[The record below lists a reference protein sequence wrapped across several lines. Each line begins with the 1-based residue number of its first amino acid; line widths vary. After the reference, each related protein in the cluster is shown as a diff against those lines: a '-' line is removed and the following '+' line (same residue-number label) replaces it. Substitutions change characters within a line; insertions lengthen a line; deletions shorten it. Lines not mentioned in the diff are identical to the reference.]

1 MLQDFGR
8 YGSPARNGRD
18 AVDRA
23 YAEVVAA
30 LDPWCRGGDGVRLP
44 PETGQVLRSLVEA
57 ARLAQAETLQ
67 QTATALLRFH
77 QGLGRQMPGPGDR
90 QQVLAMLASLA
101 RLRSGSAES
110 QPATPLVTPA
120 TPSRASDNPRVVL
133 YVDGR
138 AVAALVSEALGFA
151 GYDVTQIQS
160 MRELDALPEDR
171 LPVAIVADLSRCGAD
186 ADTREVMQRLRQRG
200 DSAPHLFCLSGSDAF
215 ESRLQGVRLG
225 ATRFLKKPVDVE
237 KLVAILMGVT
247 ERRRREAFRVVLVDD
262 DRALTELYA
271 ATLVQEG
278 LQVQVCND
286 PRLALGTVAH
296 FRPDVI
302 VTDLY
307 MPGCNG
313 LELAALLRQDEKL
326 ADTPILLLSSEV
338 DVRQRMAGLDLGA
351 DDYLTK
357 PVDLRV
363 FASAVVARAKRAR
376 MLKRT
381 RREQGAT
388 AERLR
393 QMELAVNAHNIVSIT
408 DTHGNILY
416 VNDQFCRISGYSR
429 EELVGRTHRIVKSG
443 LHSADFYRVLW
454 DTLNRGQ
461 TWSGQICNRARDG
474 SAFWVET
481 TITPQLDGT
490 GIPIRFIS
498 AATDIT
504 MLKALE
510 DKLMESAGRLRSI
523 MDIAGDV
530 IFLLEEDGRLADVN
544 PAVETLL
551 GYRPDELIGRCFTTT
566 FPEAA
571 RKRARSELRHAFA
584 QGHANGSRELRHKG
598 GHGVPSAIH
607 ANTGVIGGRRYLIG
621 TIRDMTVQKRFETEL
636 LVAKL
641 EAERANQAKSDFL
654 ANMSHELR
662 TPLNSIL
669 GFAQLMQNDPQR
681 PLDPEKTGFVEI
693 IVKAG
698 WHLLDL
704 INEVLDLTKI
714 EAGQLEMRLEPVDMA
729 EAIEECLVL
738 IVPMARK
745 RRIAV
750 ERPHLVAGAVRVRA
764 DHLRLKQVLLNLM
777 SNAVK
782 YNREGGR
789 LRLHVA
795 MQSGAAR
802 VTVEDAGIGI
812 PENRRH
818 ELFQPFSRLDAGR
831 NEIEGTGIGLVLTK
845 RLVETMGGRI
855 DFTSRPGEGSCFW
868 FELPVTEIETAPAPI
883 DRPAGVAAP
892 AAPVG
897 RRTVIYVEDNPNNAR
912 LVQHL
917 LSARENVDLYFAE
930 TGAKAVEAAET
941 LKPALMLLDLHLPDM
956 SGLAVIDL
964 LKHDDG
970 TKGVPIVVLS
980 ADARAEVHRAA
991 MRAGAARFIA
1001 KPFRYQELLA
1011 AVDDLASPSAGR
1023 ADG

>member
-1 MLQDFGR
+1 M
-8 YGSPARNGRD
+8 
-18 AVDRA
+18 
-23 YAEVVAA
+23 
-30 LDPWCRGGDGVRLP
+30 
-44 PETGQVLRSLVEA
+44 
-57 ARLAQAETLQ
+57 
-67 QTATALLRFH
+67 
-77 QGLGRQMPGPGDR
+77 
-90 QQVLAMLASLA
+90 
-101 RLRSGSAES
+101 
-110 QPATPLVTPA
+110 
-120 TPSRASDNPRVVL
+120 
-133 YVDGR
+133 
-138 AVAALVSEALGFA
+138 
-151 GYDVTQIQS
+151 
-160 MRELDALPEDR
+160 
-171 LPVAIVADLSRCGAD
+171 
-186 ADTREVMQRLRQRG
+186 
-200 DSAPHLFCLSGSDAF
+200 
-215 ESRLQGVRLG
+215 
-225 ATRFLKKPVDVE
+225 
-237 KLVAILMGVT
+237 
-247 ERRRREAFRVVLVDD
+247 
-262 DRALTELYA
+262 
-271 ATLVQEG
+271 
-278 LQVQVCND
+278 
-286 PRLALGTVAH
+286 
-296 FRPDVI
+296 
-302 VTDLY
+302 
-307 MPGCNG
+307 
-313 LELAALLRQDEKL
+313 
-326 ADTPILLLSSEV
+326 
-338 DVRQRMAGLDLGA
+338 
-351 DDYLTK
+351 
-357 PVDLRV
+357 
-363 FASAVVARAKRAR
+363 
-376 MLKRT
+376 
-381 RREQGAT
+381 
-388 AERLR
+388 
-393 QMELAVNAHNIVSIT
+393 
-408 DTHGNILY
+408 
-416 VNDQFCRISGYSR
+416 
-429 EELVGRTHRIVKSG
+429 
-443 LHSADFYRVLW
+443 
-454 DTLNRGQ
+454 
-461 TWSGQICNRARDG
+461 
-474 SAFWVET
+474 
-481 TITPQLDGT
+481 
-490 GIPIRFIS
+490 
-498 AATDIT
+498 
-504 MLKALE
+504 
-510 DKLMESAGRLRSI
+510 
-523 MDIAGDV
+523 
-530 IFLLEEDGRLADVN
+530 
-544 PAVETLL
+544 
-551 GYRPDELIGRCFTTT
+551 
-566 FPEAA
+566 
-571 RKRARSELRHAFA
+571 
-584 QGHANGSRELRHKG
+584 
-598 GHGVPSAIH
+598 
-607 ANTGVIGGRRYLIG
+607 
-621 TIRDMTVQKRFETEL
+621 
-636 LVAKL
+636 
-641 EAERANQAKSDFL
+641 
-654 ANMSHELR
+654 
-662 TPLNSIL
+662 
-669 GFAQLMQNDPQR
+669 MQNDPQR